1 MFFFGSGDVKLVIVK
16 FGVGKNGY
24 WQAFSD
30 TWDGRNDNHCM
41 EAQEIQPKIV
51 RGFNLIW
58 CTHPEIREP
67 LGWPLD
73 IEKDFDLELA
83 QGFEN
88 GFIIRDSD
96 GFMNDLV
103 YLFYDDGTYER
114 VRYK

>member
-1 MFFFGSGDVKLVIVK
+1 MVIVK
-16 FGVGKNGY
+16 YGTGNNGL
-24 WQAFSD
+24 WQDFD
-30 TWDGRNDNHCM
+30 DIWDGQNENHCV
-41 EAQEIQPKIV
+41 EAQDIQPRIV

-73 IEKDFDLELA
+73 IERDLDLELA

-96 GFMNDLV
+96 GASRRLAYIFFL
-103 YLFYDDGTYER
+103 DGTYIREQ
-114 VRYK
+114 Y